1 MTSRATSDLMVVGS
15 ALSLFVHAYAGE
27 GGHPRR
33 PPAESNLVQY
43 HSLRD
48 TSNEWIT
55 LLSTRGSKSDDEYRY
70 GCKVLQGRMT
80 TVMTSGP

>member
-1 MTSRATSDLMVVGS
+1 MPCSIEVLVTSRATSDLMVVGS

-55 LLSTRGSKSDDEYRY
+55 LL
-70 GCKVLQGRMT
+70 L
-80 TVMTSGP
+80 